1 MLPAQ
6 RGRQFVIIR
15 MAAALKKKKKK
26 RKGLSITVSHPSDS
40 SGTSASQLPVQQRR
54 AASEVA
60 LELPHS
66 LL

>member
-1 MLPAQ
+1 
-6 RGRQFVIIR
+6 
-15 MAAALKKKKKK
+15 MAAALKKKKK

>member
-15 MAAALKKKKKK
+15 MAAALKKKKK